1 MDPDLEGLKPSL
13 SGVLMCTA
21 HLRIPVRTS
30 TNQGPENGNL
40 VEQGRRM
47 DPDLEGLSSTSLAA
61 SLAAAGDRS
70 KSNHQQLELEQIAL
84 FSSIDL

>member
-47 DPDLEGLSSTSLAA
+47 DPDLEGLRPSFSGVLMCTTHLRIPVRA
-61 SLAAAGDRS
+61 SANQGPEKGNLT
-70 KSNHQQLELEQIAL
+70 LL
-84 FSSIDL
+84 